1 MLDTKDFSF
10 FESENS
16 FDFKGFLIKTASY
29 WRWFLVSW
37 IVAFTIAY
45 QVNIRKEKIYGLET
59 TISVKEENNP
69 FFTANTSLV
78 FNWGG
83 TSDQVQTI
91 ASTLRSRSHN
101 ELVVS
106 KLDFFIDYLKEGKYN
121 MIDAYGEAPFYVEF
135 DKKYGQL
142 AGIPIRITF
151 LSESVYQVYINFE
164 SDSAGLINY
173 SDNSNSSTAVSKGE
187 FKANF
192 RTGEKVKLPFL
203 NWKLFIKDN
212 PGFYKGNIYFVRF
225 NSFDGTVSGYQGINV
240 EADAKGGSI
249 LKLSLQG
256 TNKARIVKYLNT
268 TVQVLKENELA
279 AKNQF
284 ATNTINFIDSTMIAM
299 EDQIKRT
306 GDELKAF
313 TKGKN
318 LVQIEGGGAQINGQL
333 LEYEIKK
340 DEVARKIAYYNNLR
354 NYLKNE
360 SDFSKLTAPAVA
372 GIEDPNIVV
381 NVSKLISLST
391 QRSEMKYAVK
401 SKKMFDDFDNQMDAI
416 KNILLENIVSAKS
429 ALQYEMNMVT
439 GNMNKANNSI
449 KQLPEDQQELLKI
462 QRKYDLNSNIYND
475 FLKKRTEADIVKAAN
490 VSDIKFID
498 PAKDVGGGLVGP
510 KTGVNYVLALFL
522 GFIIPL
528 LFVFGIFFVNNSIQN
543 TDDVSKLTTIPLIG
557 VIGKKHTDSNLSVFE
572 RPKSALSES
581 FRAIRSSLQFLYKKQ
596 NVSGAKTL
604 MITSSVSGEGKTF
617 CSINIATVFAM
628 SEKKTIIIG
637 LDLRKPKIFG
647 DFKISNDIGAVNYL
661 IGQKTLDEIIQPT
674 HIPFL
679 DVITSGPIPPNPA
692 ELILSD
698 GMRDML
704 LLLKEKYD
712 YIILDTPPIGLV
724 SDALELAPYSDVIL
738 YVIRQNFTKKDMIT
752 LLNTRY
758 KRDEI
763 DNVSIILNSFESK
776 AKYGYGYGYSYG
788 YGYGYGSYS
797 NGYHEDDKKGN
808 IFVRALKF
816 IIGDISLRKNKG
828 D

>member
-37 IVAFTIAY
+37 LIAFTIAY

-59 TISVKEENNP
+59 TISVKEESNP

-91 ASTLRSRSHN
+91 ASTLKSRSHN
-101 ELVVS
+101 EIVVN
-106 KLDFFIDYLKEGKYN
+106 KLEFYVDYLKDGQYN
-121 MIDAYGEAPFYVEF
+121 LVDAYGEVPFYIEF

-142 AGIPIRITF
+142 SGIPIAITF
-151 LSESVYQVYINFE
+151 LSENVYQIKINFE
-164 SDSAGLINY
+164 TDNVGLTYY
-173 SDNSNSSTAVSKGE
+173 SDNTNGNTAVAKGE

-192 RTGEKVKLPFL
+192 KTGETVKIPFL
-203 NWKLFIKDN
+203 NWKLLIKDN
-212 PGFYKGNIYFVRF
+212 PGYYKGGTYYVRF
-225 NSFDGTVSGYQGINV
+225 NGFDGTVSGYQGIGV
-240 EADAKGGSI
+240 ETDAKGGSI

-256 TNKARIVKYLNT
+256 TNKARIVKYLNA
-268 TVQVLKENELA
+268 TVQVLKDSQLS

-299 EDQIKRT
+299 EEQIKRT

-318 LVQIEGGGAQINGQL
+318 LVQIEEGGQQINQQL
-333 LEYEIKK
+333 LEYEVKK
-340 DEVARKIAYYNNLR
+340 DEVTRKLAYYNNIR
-354 NYLKNE
+354 SYLKN
-360 SDFSKLTAPAVA
+360 STDFAKLPAPSVA

-401 SKKMFDDFDNQMDAI
+401 SEKIFRDFDNQMEAI
-416 KNILLENIVSAKS
+416 KNVLLENITSAKS
-429 ALQYEMNMVT
+429 ALQYELNMVN
-439 GNMNKANNSI
+439 GNMGKVQNSI

-462 QRKYDLNSNIYND
+462 QRKYDLNSNIYNT
-475 FLKKRTEADIVKAAN
+475 FLQKRSEADIVKAAN

-522 GFIIPL
+522 GFLIPL
-528 LFVFGIFFVNNSIQN
+528 LGVFGIFFVNNSIQN
-543 TDDVSKLTTIPLIG
+543 TDDVAKLTTIPLIG

-572 RPKSALSES
+572 KPKSALSES

-617 CSINIATVFAM
+617 CSLNIATVFAM

-698 GMRDML
+698 AMHEML
-704 LLLKEKYD
+704 EALKEKYD

-763 DNVSIILNSFESK
+763 GNVSIILNSFESK

-797 NGYHEDDKKGN
+797 SGYHEDDRRKN
-808 IFVRALKF
+808 ILSKAWKF
-816 IIGDISLRKNKG
+816 IVGDISWRKNKG